1 MELLIHPTSKSNQ
14 PTFKVYNVK
23 DYKGYKFI
31 GNYTVEVEFND
42 GNKETFYSI
51 YSVEAIA
58 SMPKFELHSQ
68 YYYIRNGFI
77 KDFIGLSPSDAEILA
92 GIYKVYSDWNEA
104 YKALEEYNKIF
115 TTFKE

>member
-31 GNYTVEVEFND
+31 TTYTVEVEFND
-42 GNKETFYSI
+42 GNKERFYSI
-51 YSVEAIA
+51 RSIDIIA
-58 SMPKFELHSQ
+58 SEPKFESHSQ
-68 YYYIRNGFI
+68 YYYISNGFI

-92 GIYKVYSDWNEA
+92 GIYKVYSDWAQAKEA
-104 YKALEEYNKIF
+104 LDKYNKVF